1 MTLVLDILAGL
12 GLALACGLRPFLPT
26 LVFGALALSGITLQ
40 VEGTDLAFLA
50 EPWFLLVVTAC
61 FVASVVFH
69 GYATRPTAASA
80 LAGLAIGLGALLF
93 AGALASDGYVWWPGI
108 VAGAAAA
115 AFAQLATKD
124 VLTGAR
130 ERLAKEHA
138 GGLPVYVEIVAGL
151 AAAVAAL
158 LPPVSLVYLGFLIRL
173 LLARRRRQGE
183 KYAGLRS
190 LR

>member
-26 LVFGALALSGITLQ
+26 LVFGAIALSGLTLE
-40 VEGTDLAFLA
+40 VDGTDLAFLA
-50 EPWFLLVVTAC
+50 EPWFLLVVAAF
-61 FVASVVFH
+61 FVVSVLFH
-69 GYATRPTAASA
+69 GYAAKPIAASV
-80 LAGLAIGLGALLF
+80 LAGIAIGLGGLLF
-93 AGALASDGYVWWPGI
+93 AGALASDGYAWWPGI
-108 VAGAAAA
+108 LAGAVAA

-124 VLTGAR
+124 VLLGAR
-130 ERLAKEHA
+130 ARLPKEHL
-138 GGLPVYVEIVAGL
+138 GGLPVYMEIVAGL

-158 LPPVSLVYLGFLIRL
+158 LPPVSLIYLGFLVRL
-173 LLARRRRQGE
+173 LLARRRREGE

>member
-26 LVFGALALSGITLQ
+26 LVFGALALAGITLE
-40 VEGTDLAFLA
+40 VDGTDLAFLA
-50 EPWFLLVVTAC
+50 EPWFLLVVAVLL
-61 FVASVVFH
+61 VASILFH
-69 GYATRPTAASA
+69 GYAAKPTPASA
-80 LAGLAIGLGALLF
+80 LAGIGVGLGALLF
-93 AGALASDGYVWWPGI
+93 AGALASDGYMWWPGI
-108 VAGAAAA
+108 VAGAVAT
-115 AFAQLATKD
+115 AFAQVATKD

-130 ERLAKEHA
+130 ERLEKQHV

-151 AAAVAAL
+151 AAALAAL
-158 LPPVSLVYLGFLIRL
+158 LPPVSLVYLAFLVRL